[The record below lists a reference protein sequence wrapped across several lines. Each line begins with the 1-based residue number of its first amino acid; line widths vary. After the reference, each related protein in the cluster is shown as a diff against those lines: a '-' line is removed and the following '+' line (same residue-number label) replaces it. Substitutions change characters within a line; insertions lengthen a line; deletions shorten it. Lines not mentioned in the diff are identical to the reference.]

1 MSHISCSE
9 LTRQSGNSLSG
20 TALTYENYLLVE
32 CPPPWNSYD
41 LETPKIPDNLRAVGD
56 EIYGNKPVKNR
67 ILLIYNPLYHHENS
81 IRVLTFRKPPG
92 CTRGYVGQEFFVSNI
107 NEVASLAHHCFT
119 SPPEELGENRL
130 KTRDILICTH
140 GQNDRC
146 CARYGNPL
154 YRQGLKI
161 IEDLSLTNI
170 RIWQTS
176 HIGGHRF
183 APIAIAF
190 PDGRYYGQIDSAAL
204 QALLMQ
210 SGSLHELNKAYRGW
224 GILPKPV
231 QLLEKELL
239 TKWGFPGF
247 NFPMTGRIL
256 TETPNRL
263 YYRVEL
269 SVNTPNQVITY
280 QADIIGD
287 ETTRINLPE
296 SCVGDYQETVMN
308 YQVKG
313 IEIIETREVSITS
326 SKV

>member
-41 LETPKIPDNLRAVGD
+41 LETPRIPDNLRAVGN

-67 ILLIYNPLYHHENS
+67 ILLIYNPLYHQENTL
-81 IRVLTFRKPPG
+81 RVLTFRKPG
-92 CTRGYVGQEFFVSNI
+92 GSVLGYVGQEFFVSDI

-119 SPPEELGENRL
+119 SPREKLEKNHL

-154 YRQGLKI
+154 YRQALKI
-161 IEDLSLTNI
+161 IEDLSLTNL

-183 APIAIAF
+183 APIAVAF
-190 PDGRYYGQIDSAAL
+190 PDGRYYGQIDSSAL
-204 QALLMQ
+204 QPLLMQ
-210 SGSLHELNKAYRGW
+210 SGSLHDLSRAYRGW

-231 QLLEKELL
+231 QLLEKTLL
-239 TKWGFPGF
+239 QEWGWQGL
-247 NFPMTGRIL
+247 NYKMTGRIV
-256 TETPNRL
+256 TENPEAF

-269 SVNTPNQVITY
+269 EVKREGKVIIY
-280 QADIIGD
+280 QADVIGD
-287 ETTRINLPE
+287 KQTRIELPE
-296 SCVGDYQETVMN
+296 SCVGNWQETVMN
-308 YQVKG
+308 YQVQG
-313 IEIIETREVSITS
+313 IEVIAQQESLS
-326 SKV
+326 LP

>member
-67 ILLIYNPLYHHENS
+67 ILLIYNPLYHQEKT

-92 CTRGYVGQEFFVSNI
+92 CTRGYVGQEFFVSDI
-107 NEVASLAHHCFT
+107 HEVASLAETCF
-119 SPPEELGENRL
+119 SNPPKAEETNSLQ
-130 KTRDILICTH
+130 TRDILICTH

-154 YRQGLKI
+154 YRQALKI
-161 IEDLSLTNI
+161 VEDLSLTHV

-183 APIAIAF
+183 APTAIAF
-190 PDGRYYGQIDSAAL
+190 PDGRYYGQIDTAAL
-204 QALLMQ
+204 QPLLMQ
-210 SGSLHELNKAYRGW
+210 SGSIHDLSRAYRGW

-231 QLLEKELL
+231 QQLEKEMLQ
-239 TKWGFPGF
+239 KWRWQGF
-247 NFPMTGRIL
+247 NYGMKGQII
-256 TETPNRL
+256 TENPDAFS
-263 YYRVEL
+263 YRVEL
-269 SVNTPNQVITY
+269 EVKMEAKVMVY
-280 QADIIGD
+280 QANVIGD
-287 ETTRINLPE
+287 TQTRRELPS
-296 SCVGDYQETVMN
+296 SCVGNWQEPVIN
-308 YQVKG
+308 YQVQG
-313 IEIIETREVSITS
+313 IEIIESRDLVPVS
-326 SKV
+326 

>member
-41 LETPKIPDNLRAVGD
+41 LETPRIPENLRAVGD

-67 ILLIYNPLYHHENS
+67 ILLIYNPLYHQENT

-92 CTRGYVGQEFFVSNI
+92 CTRGYVGQEFFVSDI

-161 IEDLSLTNI
+161 IEDLSLTDV

-190 PDGRYYGQIDSAAL
+190 PDGRYYGQITSPAL
-204 QALLMQ
+204 EALLMQ
-210 SGSLHELNKAYRGW
+210 SGSIDELNCAYRGW

-231 QLLEKELL
+231 QLLEKQLFK
-239 TKWGFPGF
+239 TWGWSGF
-247 NFPMTGRIL
+247 KFAMKGQIL
-256 TETPNRL
+256 TQTPETFSV
-263 YYRVEL
+263 RVEL
-269 SVNTPNQVITY
+269 EVTTPEQVILY
-280 QADIIGD
+280 QADVIGD
-287 ETTRINLPE
+287 EQTQIELPE
-296 SCVGDYQETVMN
+296 SCVGNYRETVMN
-308 YQVKG
+308 YHVQG
-313 IEIIETREVSITS
+313 IEIIESRELVPVS
-326 SKV
+326 